1 MTVATLTTMAA
12 IAVAT
17 PFAGIIQDTSAD
29 QSQDLQQST
38 VLQDASAYS
47 PKLNEES
54 LRPGWP
60 ELVTTPLSSMKP
72 TTEGGGIII
81 KNYPRVTAGQGC
93 WQARLG
99 NLIWSIGYIHPVQ

>member
-1 MTVATLTTMAA
+1 MTFATSTTTAA

-29 QSQDLQQST
+29 QSQELQQST